1 MKFCPLCQRD
11 FDDNIVEC
19 PECGETLLNG
29 TYLENPVIF
38 DYQSEEL
45 VLKLFNYLCENDFKS
60 IQYYH
65 NTQTDRYCITASS
78 EENINAKQALLLC
91 LEDEDAS
98 LELTEHEREIIIKQI
113 SDMIHNMIPDEGAKT
128 FINAKERYDDMMSSA
143 SSLIVVGLLGFVFVA
158 LVYFKIIR
166 LEMNVL
172 FYILSLFM
180 FSAFIITGIFSFLK
194 ARKIKSLIST
204 EESLSEQI
212 KDFLLKE
219 YNPSVPENFNEANIS
234 EEEKYFTR
242 TEYMKKMV
250 LEHFENPDELLVDGM
265 IEEVYNDIYPAEET
279 NE

>member
-45 VLKLFNYLCENDFKS
+45 VLKLFNYLCENGFKS

-166 LEMNVL
+166 LEMDVL

>member
-1 MKFCPLCQRD
+1 
-11 FDDNIVEC
+11 
-19 PECGETLLNG
+19 
-29 TYLENPVIF
+29 
-38 DYQSEEL
+38 
-45 VLKLFNYLCENDFKS
+45 
-60 IQYYH
+60 
-65 NTQTDRYCITASS
+65 
-78 EENINAKQALLLC
+78 
-91 LEDEDAS
+91 
-98 LELTEHEREIIIKQI
+98 
-113 SDMIHNMIPDEGAKT
+113 
-128 FINAKERYDDMMSSA
+128 
-143 SSLIVVGLLGFVFVA
+143 
-158 LVYFKIIR
+158 
-166 LEMNVL
+166 MNVL

>member
-45 VLKLFNYLCENDFKS
+45 VLKLFNYLCENGFRS